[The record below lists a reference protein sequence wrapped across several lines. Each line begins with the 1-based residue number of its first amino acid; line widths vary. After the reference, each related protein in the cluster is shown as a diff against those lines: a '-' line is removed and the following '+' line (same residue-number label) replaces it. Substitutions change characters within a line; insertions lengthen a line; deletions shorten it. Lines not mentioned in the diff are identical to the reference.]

1 MILLENKYEL
11 FKKVTYDK
19 KKEELEEHYQKLYSK
34 LSDDFMEFKEEKEN
48 QFELLVSKKE
58 RDITKDINEKIQIQE
73 NKSREEILKFRERM
87 IEDINKDILN
97 QYKSYVTEEKYVE
110 GLKEKVMPYY
120 NNPDF
125 SIGLTSNDAKR
136 LSLDESK
143 IKILKDDV
151 IGGYTLENKKEN
163 SIVDNTISEF
173 VKINRKAIGF
183 VIQDFINK
191 VGGKVDGK

>member
-48 QFELLVSKKE
+48 QFELIVSKRE

-110 GLKEKVMPYY
+110 GLKKKVMPYY

-173 VKINRKAIGF
+173 VKNNRKAIGF

>member
-19 KKEELEEHYQKLYSK
+19 KREELEEHYQKLYSK

-48 QFELLVSKKE
+48 QFELLVSKRQ

-97 QYKSYVTEEKYVE
+97 QYKSYVSEEKYLE
-110 GLKEKVMPYY
+110 DLKEKVIPYY
-120 NNPDF
+120 NNSDF
-125 SIGLTSNDAKR
+125 VIGLTSNDAKR

-173 VKINRKAIGF
+173 VKNNRKAIGF

>member
-34 LSDDFMEFKEEKEN
+34 LQKDFDNYKKEKEN
-48 QFELLVSKKE
+48 LFDLQVGKRE
-58 RDITKDINEKIQIQE
+58 RDITKEINEKIQIQE

-87 IEDINKDILN
+87 IEDINKDVLC
-97 QYKSYVTEEKYVE
+97 QYKSYVKGEKYIKS
-110 GLKEKVMPYY
+110 LKEKLSTYY
-120 NNPDF
+120 DNPDF
-125 SIGLTSNDAKR
+125 IIGLTLNDVKR

-151 IGGYTLENKKEN
+151 IGGYTLENKIEN
-163 SIVDNTISEF
+163 SIEDNTISEF
-173 VKINRKAIGF
+173 VKNNRKTIGF
-183 VIQDFINK
+183 IIQDFINK
-191 VGGKVDGK
+191 VGGKVDGE

>member
-34 LSDDFMEFKEEKEN
+34 LQEDFDNFKEEKEN
-48 QFELLVSKKE
+48 LFDLQVAKKE
-58 RDITKDINEKIQIQE
+58 RDITKEINEKIQIQE

-87 IEDINKDILN
+87 IEDINKDILEK
-97 QYKSYVTEEKYVE
+97 YKSYVSDESYAVS
-110 GLKEKVMPYY
+110 LKENVMPFY

-125 SIGLTSNDAKR
+125 VIGLTSNDAKR

-151 IGGYTLENKKEN
+151 IGGYTLENIREN
-163 SIVDNTISEF
+163 SIEDNTISEF
-173 VKINRKAIGF
+173 VKNNRKTIGF
-183 VIQDFINK
+183 IIQDFINK
-191 VGGKVDGK
+191 VGGKVDGE

>member
-19 KKEELEEHYQKLYSK
+19 KREELEEHYQKLYSK
-34 LSDDFMEFKEEKEN
+34 LRDDFASFKEEKEN
-48 QFELLVSKKE
+48 QFELLVAKRQ

-87 IEDINKDILN
+87 IEDINKDILEK
-97 QYKSYVTEEKYVE
+97 YKSYVSDESYVVS
-110 GLKEKVMPYY
+110 LKEKVMPFY

-125 SIGLTSNDAKR
+125 VIGLTSNDAKR
-136 LSLDESK
+136 LPLDESK

-151 IGGYTLENKKEN
+151 IGGYTLENKREN
-163 SIVDNTISEF
+163 SIEDNTISEF
-173 VKINRKAIGF
+173 VKNNRKVIGF

>member
-19 KKEELEEHYQKLYSK
+19 KREELEEHYQKLYSK
-34 LSDDFMEFKEEKEN
+34 LRGDFASFKEEKEN
-48 QFELLVSKKE
+48 QFELLVAKRQ

-87 IEDINKDILN
+87 IEDINKDILEK
-97 QYKSYVTEEKYVE
+97 YKSYVSDESYVVS
-110 GLKEKVMPYY
+110 LKEKVMPFY

-125 SIGLTSNDAKR
+125 VIGLTSNDANR

-151 IGGYTLENKKEN
+151 IGGYTLENKREN
-163 SIVDNTISEF
+163 SIEDNTISEF
-173 VKINRKAIGF
+173 VKNNRKVIGF

>member
-19 KKEELEEHYQKLYSK
+19 KREELEEHYQKLYSK

-48 QFELLVSKKE
+48 QFELLVSKRQ

-97 QYKSYVTEEKYVE
+97 QYKSYVSEEKYLE
-110 GLKEKVMPYY
+110 DLKGKVIPYY
-120 NNPDF
+120 NNSDF
-125 SIGLTSNDAKR
+125 VIGLTSNDAKR

-173 VKINRKAIGF
+173 VKNNRKAIGF

>member
-34 LSDDFMEFKEEKEN
+34 LQEDFDNFKEEKEN
-48 QFELLVSKKE
+48 LFDLQVAKKE
-58 RDITKDINEKIQIQE
+58 RDINKEINEKIQIQE

-87 IEDINKDILN
+87 IEDINKDILEK
-97 QYKSYVTEEKYVE
+97 YKSYVSDESYAVS
-110 GLKEKVMPYY
+110 LKENVMPFY

-125 SIGLTSNDAKR
+125 VIGLTSNDAKR

-151 IGGYTLENKKEN
+151 IGGYTLENIREN
-163 SIVDNTISEF
+163 SIEDNTISEF
-173 VKINRKAIGF
+173 VKNNRKTIGF
-183 VIQDFINK
+183 IIQDFINK
-191 VGGKVDGK
+191 VGGKVDGE

>member
-34 LSDDFMEFKEEKEN
+34 LQKDFDNYKEEKEN
-48 QFELLVSKKE
+48 LFDLQVGKKE
-58 RDITKDINEKIQIQE
+58 RDINKEINEKIQIQE

-87 IEDINKDILN
+87 IEDINKDILEK
-97 QYKSYVTEEKYVE
+97 YKSYVSDESYAVS
-110 GLKEKVMPYY
+110 LKENVMPFY

-125 SIGLTSNDAKR
+125 VIGLTSNDAKR

-151 IGGYTLENKKEN
+151 IGGYTLENKIEN
-163 SIVDNTISEF
+163 SIEDNTISEF
-173 VKINRKAIGF
+173 VKNNRKTIGF
-183 VIQDFINK
+183 IIQDFINK
-191 VGGKVDGK
+191 VGGKVDGE

>member
-19 KKEELEEHYQKLYSK
+19 KREELEEHYQKLYSK

-48 QFELLVSKKE
+48 QFELLVSKRE

-173 VKINRKAIGF
+173 VKNNRKAIGF

>member
-34 LSDDFMEFKEEKEN
+34 LQEDFDNFKEEKEKLFDL
-48 QFELLVSKKE
+48 QVAKKQ
-58 RDITKDINEKIQIQE
+58 RDITKEINEKIQIQE

-87 IEDINKDILN
+87 IEDINKDILDR
-97 QYKSYVTEEKYVE
+97 YKSYVTEEKYLE
-110 GLKEKVMPYY
+110 SLKEKVMTFY
-120 NNPDF
+120 NKPDF
-125 SIGLTSNDAKR
+125 VIGLTSNDAKR

-151 IGGYTLENKKEN
+151 IGGYTLENIREN
-163 SIVDNTISEF
+163 SIEDNTISEF
-173 VKINRKAIGF
+173 VKNNRKTIGF
-183 VIQDFINK
+183 IIQDFINK
-191 VGGKVDGK
+191 VGGKVDGE

>member
-34 LSDDFMEFKEEKEN
+34 LQKDFDNYKKEKEN
-48 QFELLVSKKE
+48 LFDLQVGKRE
-58 RDITKDINEKIQIQE
+58 RDITKEINEKIQIQE

-87 IEDINKDILN
+87 IEDINKDVLC
-97 QYKSYVTEEKYVE
+97 QYKSYVKGENYIKS
-110 GLKEKVMPYY
+110 LKEKLSTYY
-120 NNPDF
+120 DNPDF
-125 SIGLTSNDAKR
+125 IIGLTLNDVKR

-151 IGGYTLENKKEN
+151 IGGYTLENKIEN
-163 SIVDNTISEF
+163 SIEDNTISEF
-173 VKINRKAIGF
+173 VKNNRKTIGF
-183 VIQDFINK
+183 IIQDFINK
-191 VGGKVDGK
+191 VGGKVDGE

>member
-19 KKEELEEHYQKLYSK
+19 KREELEEHYQKLYSK
-34 LSDDFMEFKEEKEN
+34 LRDDFTSFKEEKEN
-48 QFELLVSKKE
+48 QFELQVAKRK
-58 RDITKDINEKIQIQE
+58 RNITKDINEKLQIQE

-87 IEDINKDILN
+87 IEDINKDVLN
-97 QYKSYVTEEKYVE
+97 QYKSYVAEEKYVE
-110 GLKEKVMPYY
+110 SLKNKVMHFY
-120 NNPDF
+120 NDPDF
-125 SIGLTSNDAKR
+125 VIGLTLNDIKR

-163 SIVDNTISEF
+163 SIEDNTISEF
-173 VKINRKAIGF
+173 VKNNRKVIGF

>member
-34 LSDDFMEFKEEKEN
+34 LQKDFDNYKEEKEN
-48 QFELLVSKKE
+48 LFDLQVGKKE
-58 RDITKDINEKIQIQE
+58 RDITTDINEKIQIQE

-87 IEDINKDILN
+87 IEDINKDVLEK
-97 QYKSYVTEEKYVE
+97 YKSYVSDESYAVS
-110 GLKEKVMPYY
+110 LKENVMPFY

-125 SIGLTSNDAKR
+125 VIGLTSNDAKR

-151 IGGYTLENKKEN
+151 IGGYTLENIREN
-163 SIVDNTISEF
+163 SIEDNTISEF
-173 VKINRKAIGF
+173 VKNNRKTIGF
-183 VIQDFINK
+183 IIQDFINK
-191 VGGKVDGK
+191 VGGKVDGE

>member
-19 KKEELEEHYQKLYSK
+19 KREELEEHYQKLYSK
-34 LSDDFMEFKEEKEN
+34 LRDDFTSFKEEKEN
-48 QFELLVSKKE
+48 QFELQVAKKK
-58 RDITKDINEKIQIQE
+58 RDITKDINEKLQIQE

-87 IEDINKDILN
+87 IEGINKDVLN
-97 QYKSYVTEEKYVE
+97 QYKSYVAEEKYVE
-110 GLKEKVMPYY
+110 SLKDKVMPFY
-120 NNPDF
+120 NDPDF
-125 SIGLTSNDAKR
+125 IIGLTLNDIKR

-163 SIVDNTISEF
+163 SIEDNTISEF
-173 VKINRKAIGF
+173 VKNNRKVIGF

>member
-48 QFELLVSKKE
+48 QFELLVSKRE

-173 VKINRKAIGF
+173 VKNNRKAIGF

>member
-34 LSDDFMEFKEEKEN
+34 LQEDFDNFKEEKEN
-48 QFELLVSKKE
+48 LFDLQVGKKE
-58 RDITKDINEKIQIQE
+58 RDITKEINEKIQIQE

-87 IEDINKDILN
+87 IEDINKDILEK
-97 QYKSYVTEEKYVE
+97 YKSYVSDESYAVS
-110 GLKEKVMPYY
+110 LKENVMPFY

-125 SIGLTSNDAKR
+125 VIGLTSNDAKR

-151 IGGYTLENKKEN
+151 IGGYTLENIREN
-163 SIVDNTISEF
+163 SIEDNTISEF
-173 VKINRKAIGF
+173 VKNNRKTIGF
-183 VIQDFINK
+183 IIQDFINK
-191 VGGKVDGK
+191 VGGKVDGE